1 MQGKGLRILV
11 LTLNIYNG
19 NNGKGLFRL
28 LILAILTQWS
38 VVYTNMSFLQEKI
51 SRQEFKINLITFLSL
66 MINCIFSYF
75 LLSIRVY
82 LKFVVPQRGG
92 TRLTGDVTYYN

>member
-1 MQGKGLRILV
+1 MQGKGLRKLV

-28 LILAILTQWS
+28 LILAILTHWS

-51 SRQEFKINLITFLSL
+51 SRQEF
-66 MINCIFSYF
+66 
-75 LLSIRVY
+75 
-82 LKFVVPQRGG
+82 
-92 TRLTGDVTYYN
+92 

>member
-66 MINCIFSYF
+66 MINCIF
-75 LLSIRVY
+75 LLFPSLYASVFKVCSATAWWDEIDRRCH
-82 LKFVVPQRGG
+82 L
-92 TRLTGDVTYYN
+92 L

>member
-19 NNGKGLFRL
+19 NNGKVLFRL
-28 LILAILTQWS
+28 LILAILTHWS

-51 SRQEFKINLITFLSL
+51 SRQEF
-66 MINCIFSYF
+66 
-75 LLSIRVY
+75 
-82 LKFVVPQRGG
+82 
-92 TRLTGDVTYYN
+92 